1 MGFLD
6 KLGKLLE
13 MRLKFGYGLSHEFS
27 KTKLYQHEKLLLVP
41 GLTIATVLAE
51 VQRNRFLFG

>member
-13 MRLKFGYGLSHEFS
+13 MRLKFGYGLKDGFS
-27 KTKLYQHEKLLLVP
+27 ETKLCQLKKLLPLP
-41 GLTIATVLAE
+41 ELTTPTVLAE
-51 VQRNRFLFG
+51 SSRHRFQSC